1 MDIKASSNYSTLL
14 IIQFILNINRSK
26 MKLRF
31 LVLMVLFAT
40 SQGFVGNLGFN
51 RFMMRHEM
59 SDSDAPKELKKLV

>member
-1 MDIKASSNYSTLL
+1 MDIKASSNFSTLL

-31 LVLMVLFAT
+31 LVLMVFFAT
-40 SQGFVGNLGFN
+40 CQGFVGNLGFN

-59 SDSDAPKELKKLV
+59 SDSDSPKELKKLV